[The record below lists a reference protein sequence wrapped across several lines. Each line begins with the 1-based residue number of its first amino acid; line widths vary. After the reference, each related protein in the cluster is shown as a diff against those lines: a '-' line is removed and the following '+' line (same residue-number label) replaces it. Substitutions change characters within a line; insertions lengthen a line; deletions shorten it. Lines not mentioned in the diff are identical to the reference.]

1 MGDRMKL
8 IKVSSVW
15 CPSCLI
21 MQPRY
26 AEIEKTYNLDII
38 EYDYDMDSDIVKNYN
53 IGDILPVVIVMD
65 NDQELVR
72 IVGEKSKKEL
82 EKIFKDLGV

>member
-1 MGDRMKL
+1 MKL
-8 IKVSSVW
+8 IKISSVW

-26 AEIEKTYNLDII
+26 DEFIKMYNLDVV
-38 EYDYDMDSDIVKNYN
+38 EYDYDMDSDIVNSYN
-53 IGDILPVVIVMD
+53 IGNILPVIIVTD
-65 NDQELVR
+65 NDKEVLR

>member
-1 MGDRMKL
+1 MKL
-8 IKVSSVW
+8 IKISSVW

-26 AEIEKTYNLDII
+26 AEIEKAYNFDMV
-38 EYDYDMDSDIVKNYN
+38 EYDYDMDSDIVESYK
-53 IGDILPVVIVMD
+53 IGDILPVVIVVD
-65 NDQELVR
+65 NDQELLR
-72 IVGEKSKKEL
+72 IIGEKSKKEL